1 MSAAAQITKFEGRW
15 LTVWR
20 WVHDLRQRLQ
30 ARPEKFLHL
39 SETLSLGERRF
50 LAVVEFQ
57 QQKFLIGGTASSV
70 CLLAEL
76 GGERSNR
83 ILNKMQRSAA
93 CQVED
98 VWP

>member
-1 MSAAAQITKFEGRW
+1 MSAMAQVAKFEGRW
-15 LTVWR
+15 AMAWR
-20 WVHDLRQRLQ
+20 WVHELRQKLH
-30 ARPEKFLHL
+30 ARPEKLLRL
-39 SETLSLGERRF
+39 SETLQLGERRF

-76 GGERSNR
+76 GLERSHNTSSKTLR
-83 ILNKMQRSAA
+83 PVQRHM
-93 CQVED
+93 ED

>member
-1 MSAAAQITKFEGRW
+1 MSAVAQVAKLEGRW
-15 LTVWR
+15 VTAWH
-20 WVHDLRQRLQ
+20 WLRGLRRRIQ
-30 ARPEKFLHL
+30 AKPEKLLRL

-76 GGERSNR
+76 GLEHSGR
-83 ILNKMQRSAA
+83 ISSKMLRPVEH
-93 CQVED
+93 QVED